1 MSAASAGDYAGAN
14 ATQSTRLGLRSAE
27 QLTWVLHTVLVGV
40 LLWMHEPW
48 RDELQAWSIAMAS
61 KAPWDLLPNTRL
73 EGRPPGWQLLLW
85 PFAQVVTSVRML
97 QLITFVV
104 GSIAAWWWLR
114 RSALSWW
121 LKAVVLFGFLLTG
134 GYLVHSRDY
143 VLSFF
148 MLLAAIATYERRGA
162 SMRLAVV
169 LCALAWVNAFSLAM
183 AIAFFVAA
191 WGAEIPRFRKSTED
205 SQRKFVESTL
215 LCIGWFGLSASL
227 TLPTDDNQF
236 QVGAYKGF
244 GRALTRS
251 FIPLNYEWM
260 WLQRIDDFI
269 AAGLL
274 VLVLVYAWSQSRV
287 AFAFTAV
294 AMTLL
299 LYNLTYGYGDYWWH
313 FGNAYLVVFVSTT
326 FSSRSSGVMLRRI
339 GLTGIVIVALL
350 NLAATRY
357 GAGPEVYSYR
367 TYSLTAP
374 AAAKIREICDD
385 CTVIVDY
392 DGVGAGISA
401 LLGGRELYYLNRSEF
416 GTFAKFSK
424 FNTTPTWNDAL
435 AAMARFEKPLLVQAA
450 FLTGPAPASVQLLAQ
465 YGDGRHDSNLIW
477 QLTSRPIV
485 PDDD

>member
-205 SQRKFVESTL
+205 SQRKFVESAL
-215 LCIGWFGLSASL
+215 LCIGWFGLSAYL
-227 TLPTDDNQF
+227 TLPTDDNQY
-236 QVGAYKGF
+236 QVGSYKGF

-326 FSSRSSGVMLRRI
+326 FSSQSRGVVLRRI
-339 GLTGIVIVALL
+339 GLAGIVIIALL
-350 NLAATRY
+350 NLAATYY
-357 GAGPEVYSYR
+357 GAGRNVHTSRPYSM
-367 TYSLTAP
+367 TAP
-374 AAAKIREICDD
+374 AAQQLREICDD
-385 CTVIVDY
+385 CTIIVDW
-392 DGVGAGISA
+392 DAIGAGISA
-401 LLGGRELYYLNRSEF
+401 RLNGRELYYLNRGEF
-416 GTFAKFSK
+416 GTYAKFSNK
-424 FNTTPTWNDAL
+424 NTAPTWEDGL
-435 AAMARFEKPLLVQAA
+435 AAMSRFARPVLVQTA
-450 FLTGPAPASVQLLAQ
+450 FMSGPAPGNLELIGVHLE
-465 YGDGRHDSNLIW
+465 GENDTNLIW
-477 QLTSRPIV
+477 QLATKRIV
-485 PDDD
+485 PNDD